1 MVNITPTAK
10 HQHASI
16 VIVEDISMLT
26 LASSSKQC
34 KSCVQYHTSLVV
46 VFCKTSTAPLFH
58 MKYVTSHSTSTIPY
72 VLCTYDVGWPACMI
86 FLSIISFNSEKK
98 EKMGK
103 VFLKLKVNLDLK
115 EFEGLLAIRIAEVN
129 ICQKH

>member
-1 MVNITPTAK
+1 MYL
-10 HQHASI
+10 S
-16 VIVEDISMLT
+16 
-26 LASSSKQC
+26 
-34 KSCVQYHTSLVV
+34 
-46 VFCKTSTAPLFH
+46 
-58 MKYVTSHSTSTIPY
+58 
-72 VLCTYDVGWPACMI
+72 DVGWPACVI

-115 EFEGLLAIRIAEVN
+115 EFEGLLAIRIAEVY

>member
-1 MVNITPTAK
+1 
-10 HQHASI
+10 
-16 VIVEDISMLT
+16 
-26 LASSSKQC
+26 
-34 KSCVQYHTSLVV
+34 
-46 VFCKTSTAPLFH
+46 
-58 MKYVTSHSTSTIPY
+58 
-72 VLCTYDVGWPACMI
+72 MI